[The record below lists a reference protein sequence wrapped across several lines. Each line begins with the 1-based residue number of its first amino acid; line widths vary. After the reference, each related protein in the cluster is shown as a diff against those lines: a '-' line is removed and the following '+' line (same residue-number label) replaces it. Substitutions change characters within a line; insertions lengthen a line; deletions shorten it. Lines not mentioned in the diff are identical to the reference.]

1 MKRPI
6 LLINFILVAVGILS
20 AQSGFEYTRMAYQ
33 SSNKAESIAL
43 PGAYAL
49 STQKYLGKS
58 GEEPGSEVVMLQ
70 LGDNYRLNGQPV
82 ESALW
87 YGRGISQARTPEDHL
102 HYAYVLKTIGQCE
115 EANVQY
121 HQFLQK
127 QGLPLKDYCLPIE
140 EPEITVQVTMR
151 QLPYVNSEGSDF
163 AGVPWGDQLL
173 FTSDREFT
181 RPGLRKDSWTLRN
194 FTSIFFAEK
203 DKSGEWR
210 ANNLLRKLDSRFHD
224 GTVIPHPNGNS
235 IYFTRSNANALN
247 GDHVRD
253 LQIHE
258 AIQKGSSW
266 KQLGPLPFNNKDYG
280 VCHPAISADAKV
292 MVFASDMPGGFGGMD
307 LYKVEKVGS
316 VWGTPINLGAAINS
330 PGNEIFPFISG
341 DGYLFYASDGIIGY
355 GGLDVFAV
363 PPSENGHW
371 QTGFNLGNQVNTSYD
386 DFALVTLPGRKSG
399 YLSSNR
405 PGGLGLDDIYGWNS
419 DKPLGDMPVMSSE
432 VVIVDAET
440 GLPIKGAL
448 IEFGNKHLQA
458 NEMGRQKLVTANP
471 GRHALKIEAP
481 GFYPAQVAID
491 LPSSDQLTV
500 KLRPAVLQPF
510 IFDPRDLNT
519 KLIVENPIVEVFE
532 VTYDGRLLPVNK
544 YQDTSIGQDGGIS
557 TAAKGPAIPE
567 GTQVA
572 GGALFELKDR
582 FTQKPLDGL
591 VLVPGSQRTDLIP
604 TGDLGSKDRI
614 EWLKNSYTP
623 RNKSDYKPI
632 PWTDI
637 IVKEIPHPSSVNKG
651 TGEDMAMENYNN
663 LPWMLDSRKRYQI
676 RARAEGYLSNLIEL
690 SAPEIVGLGPLV
702 KKPIYLEPLILGI
715 KESDLK
721 AEASFVLDGIYYDY
735 DKADIRTDAQPILGE
750 LSRLMH
756 KYPGMII
763 ELSSHTDSRGND
775 MYNLDLSQRRADSA
789 VAYLGVM
796 GISSDRLFAR
806 GYGERKPVN
815 HCKEGKNCS
824 EEEHQLN
831 RRTEFKIIRME

>member
-1 MKRPI
+1 MKKSI
-6 LLINFILVAVGILS
+6 ITLYAILVTVGFIS
-20 AQSGFEYTRMAYQ
+20 AQSGFEYTRMGYQ
-33 SSNKAESIAL
+33 SKDKPELRSVSA
-43 PGAYAL
+43 AYAL
-49 STQKYLGKS
+49 STQNYLGS
-58 GEEPGSEVVMLQ
+58 SNQEPGSELVMLQ

-87 YGRGISQARTPEDHL
+87 YGRGIAQARSPEDHL
-102 HYAYVLKTIGQCE
+102 HYAYVLKTIGQCAD
-115 EANVQY
+115 ANVQY
-121 HQFLQK
+121 HEFLSK
-127 QGLPLKDYCLPIE
+127 QGLPLKDFCLPIE
-140 EPEITVQVTMR
+140 EPEIVVQVTLR
-151 QLPYVNSEGSDF
+151 NLQYVNSEGSDF
-163 AGVPWGDQLL
+163 AATPWGDQLL

-194 FTSIFFAEK
+194 FTSIFVAEK

-210 ANNLLRKLDSRFHD
+210 ANNILRKLDSRYHD
-224 GTVIPHPNGNS
+224 GTAIAHPNGSS
-235 IYFTRSNANALN
+235 IYFSRTNTDALN
-247 GDHVRD
+247 GDHIRD

-258 AIQKGSSW
+258 AQLKGTTW
-266 KQLGPLPFNNKDYG
+266 KHLGGLPFNNKDYG
-280 VCHPAISADAKV
+280 VCHPAISSDAKI

-316 VWGTPINLGAAINS
+316 VWGTPVNLGSAINS
-330 PGNEIFPFISG
+330 AGNEIFPFISG

-355 GGLDVFAV
+355 GGLDLFAV
-363 PPSENGHW
+363 PPSENGNW

-405 PGGLGLDDIYGWNS
+405 PGGAGLDDIYGWHS

-432 VVIVDAET
+432 IFIVDAET

-458 NEMGRQKLVTANP
+458 NDMGRQKLITTNP
-471 GRHALKIEAP
+471 GRYGLKIEAP
-481 GFYPAQVAID
+481 GFYSAEVAID

-500 KLRPAVLQPF
+500 KLRPAVLQPY

-519 KLIVENPIVEVFE
+519 KLTVENPIVEVFE
-532 VTYDGRLLPVNK
+532 VTYDGRLLPLNK
-544 YQDTSIGQDGGIS
+544 YQDSSTGQEEGIS
-557 TAAKGPAIPE
+557 TSAKGPAIPE
-567 GTQVA
+567 GAQVA

-591 VLVPGSQRTDLIP
+591 VLVPGNQRTDLIP
-604 TGDLGSKDRI
+604 TGDLGSSDRI

-637 IVKEIPHPSSVNKG
+637 SVKEIPHPSLDKKG
-651 TGEDMAMENYNN
+651 SGDGVAKEDYNN

-690 SAPEIVGLGPLV
+690 SAPEIVGNGPLTR
-702 KKPIYLEPLILGI
+702 KQIYLEPLILGI

-735 DKADIRTDAQPILGE
+735 DKAAIRSDAQPILGE

-815 HCKEGKNCS
+815 HCKEGTNCS
-824 EEEHQLN
+824 EVEHQLN